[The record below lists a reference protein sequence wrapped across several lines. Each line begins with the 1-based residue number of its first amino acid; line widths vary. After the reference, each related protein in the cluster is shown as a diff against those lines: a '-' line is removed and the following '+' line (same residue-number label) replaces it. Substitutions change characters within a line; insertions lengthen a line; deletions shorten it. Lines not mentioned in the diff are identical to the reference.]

1 MSKEGRELETVMI
14 LMTAIIGRLFH
25 KHHRFVYCITRKLG
39 WGCVCCLAWSCTVL
53 PHQTLRRSLRPKQD
67 DQSQYQ
73 FSQLIKR

>member
-39 WGCVCCLAWSCTVL
+39 WGGVL
-53 PHQTLRRSLRPKQD
+53 FGLELYCPPSPDTSEESQT
-67 DQSQYQ
+67 
-73 FSQLIKR
+73 